1 MAVFYFGKLATYL
14 DPIVDLLD
22 NISVALWAIIGASK
36 SLSAGLTVI
45 PSVVLG
51 TITSIGGGISRD
63 VLMNRPPVAFQ
74 TGPIYGSAALIAA
87 WSTAR

>member
-36 SLSAGLTVI
+36 EPLGGHIPVI

-51 TITSIGGGISRD
+51 SHHLHRRGISRD
-63 VLMNRPPVAFQ
+63 VLH
-74 TGPIYGSAALIAA
+74 
-87 WSTAR
+87 